1 MEQQENSGK
10 QDEELDGMLEYDS
23 LSDENDIPS
32 LEREGDF
39 ILERRSHLRR
49 SIRFYSRIA
58 FS

>member
-10 QDEELDGMLEYDS
+10 QDEEQDGMLEYDS
-23 LSDENDIPS
+23 LSDESDIPS

-39 ILERRSHLRR
+39 ILERRSRLRR